1 MVTTTAC
8 RRRNVRHPGSYRRQ
22 KYCHGLCQIW
32 LSQEGDTSRSRGAE
46 EGSSGCCHTLAF
58 HSIEVLERLK
68 CYKAALE
75 KLFKNVSLLV
85 VYLHIRQLWI
95 LHTRHLHLI
104 AQSFPSNH
112 NVYNN

>member
-58 HSIEVLERLK
+58 HPIEVLERLK
-68 CYKAALE
+68 CYKAA
-75 KLFKNVSLLV
+75 
-85 VYLHIRQLWI
+85 IRKTVQKRELARCLPTHKTAMDLAYSTPTPDRSI
-95 LHTRHLHLI
+95 LPIKSQCL
-104 AQSFPSNH
+104 
-112 NVYNN
+112 